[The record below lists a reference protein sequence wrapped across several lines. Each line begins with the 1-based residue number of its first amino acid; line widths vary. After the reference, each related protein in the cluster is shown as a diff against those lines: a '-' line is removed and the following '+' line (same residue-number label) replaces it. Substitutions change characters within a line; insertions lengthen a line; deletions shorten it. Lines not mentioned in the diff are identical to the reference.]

1 MTSQTATT
9 TVLERRHPNIV
20 ILAAGVGSRLA
31 KPHPKPLTPLRG
43 TGMTIMEQQVLRL
56 GRVFPDSQITVVVG
70 FKKDVIMEE
79 FPDHLYVYNE
89 LYGDTNTSKSLLKAL
104 RVSPPGGVL
113 WLNGDV
119 VFEEGLLELV
129 EPFVAADQSVVAVNH
144 ASVGEEE
151 VKYRLDDDGFI
162 CELSKQVVDGLGEA
176 IGVNYVAS
184 ADKPILIEQL
194 IACDDSDYFERGIE
208 MAIAK
213 RGVKFRAVDISQF
226 GCVEVDFADDLTRA
240 EQLRR

>member
-1 MTSQTATT
+1 MT
-9 TVLERRHPNIV
+9 EPNVV

-43 TGMTIMEQQVLRL
+43 TGATIMEQQVTRLR
-56 GRVFPDSQITVVVG
+56 GVFPNCRITTVVG
-70 FKKDVIMEE
+70 FKKDVIMEA

-104 RVSPPGGVL
+104 QLSPPGGVM

-129 EPFVAADQSVVAVNH
+129 EPFVAANQSVVAVNH

-151 VKYRLDDDGFI
+151 VKYRLDGDGFI
-162 CELSKQVVDGLGEA
+162 SELSKQVVDGLGEA
-176 IGVNYVAS
+176 IGVNYVS
-184 ADKPILIEQL
+184 AAHKPMLIEQL
-194 IACDDSDYFERGIE
+194 IACDDNDYFERGIE
-208 MAIAK
+208 LAIA
-213 RGVKFRAVDISQF
+213 RNGAQFRVVDISEF

-240 EQLRR
+240 EQLS

>member
-1 MTSQTATT
+1 MTD
-9 TVLERRHPNIV
+9 PNVV

-43 TGMTIMEQQVLRL
+43 TGTTIMQQQVTRLR
-56 GRVFPDSQITVVVG
+56 GVFPGCRITAVVG
-70 FKKDVIMEE
+70 FKKDVIMEA

-104 RVSPPGGVL
+104 ELSPPGGVM

-129 EPFVAADQSVVAVNH
+129 EPFVRQDQSVVAVNH

-151 VKYRLDDDGFI
+151 VKYRLDDSGFI
-162 CELSKQVVDGLGEA
+162 SELSKQVVDGLGEA
-176 IGVNYVAS
+176 IGVNYVA
-184 ADKPILIEQL
+184 ADDKPHLIEQL
-194 IACDDSDYFERGIE
+194 RACADNDYFERGIE
-208 MAIAK
+208 MAIANN
-213 RGVKFRAVDISQF
+213 GVQFRAVDISQF

-240 EQLRR
+240 EQLS

>member
-1 MTSQTATT
+1 MT
-9 TVLERRHPNIV
+9 EPNVV

-43 TGMTIMEQQVLRL
+43 TGATIMEQQVTRLR
-56 GRVFPDSQITVVVG
+56 GVFPDCRITTVVG
-70 FKKDVIMEE
+70 FKKDVIMEA

-104 RVSPPGGVL
+104 QLSPPGGVM

-129 EPFVAADQSVVAVNH
+129 EPFVAAEQSVVAVNH
-144 ASVGEEE
+144 ASVGDEE

-162 CELSKQVVDGLGEA
+162 SELSKQVVDGLGEA
-176 IGVNYVAS
+176 IGVNYVSA
-184 ADKPILIEQL
+184 ADKPFLIEQL
-194 IACDDSDYFERGIE
+194 IACDDNDYFERGIE
-208 MAIAK
+208 LAIAK
-213 RGVKFRAVDISQF
+213 NGVRFRAVDISEF

-240 EQLRR
+240 EQLS